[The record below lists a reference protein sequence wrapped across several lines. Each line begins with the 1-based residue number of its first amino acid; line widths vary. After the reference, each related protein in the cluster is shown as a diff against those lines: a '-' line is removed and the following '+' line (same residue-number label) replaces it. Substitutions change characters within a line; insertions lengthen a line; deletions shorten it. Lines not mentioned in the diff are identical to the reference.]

1 MIKEMTI
8 KPHAIRPVSKPSLGT
23 LSKCAV
29 LCVCFAIGSSGLQAQ
44 TRDESPLPGLPLS
57 PNASGV
63 RSNELY
69 IASPTPHTNYS
80 LDEAIT
86 IEATSLARGV
96 TDLLYMRQHVG
107 YAREGATVYLWLTD
121 SKQMVDIKNANE
133 VAEKIDQRLAQYRKA
148 IEKRGASKLGKVY
161 DMVFNDQVL
170 PTLVDERSGE
180 LWWWDS
186 MSYQPIVVVENKFAI
201 KHYGNTEITLI
212 GEIVAGD
219 TLPIEIW
226 VTESNMSNF
235 DKIQP
240 STLSGKATWRTRNGK
255 QARYADAYSSR
266 AGYFLDSNMF
276 EWAFEDANSALEI
289 APNHDAALGVRSQIY
304 SASPIDN
311 LRDGKKALADAE
323 KYCELSQDSEIKW
336 KCGVVRGSAFAEL
349 GRFDAA
355 IAEVEHALRYAPD
368 EVKPLLQKHL
378 DSYKSK
384 KPNRMKE

>member
-1 MIKEMTI
+1 MLKQPQI
-8 KPHAIRPVSKPSLGT
+8 IRPPTHALSSSLSIIVVFGMY
-23 LSKCAV
+23 CAFGV
-29 LCVCFAIGSSGLQAQ
+29 PGVQAQ
-44 TRDESPLPGLPLS
+44 MPDESPFIGLPFS

-69 IASPTPHTNYS
+69 VVSPTPHTNYS
-80 LDEAIT
+80 LDEALKID
-86 IEATSLARGV
+86 ATSLARGV
-96 TDLLYMRQHVG
+96 TDLLYMKLLVER
-107 YAREGATVYLWLTD
+107 AKEGATVYIWPAK
-121 SKQMVDIKNANE
+121 SKQMADVKNVNE
-133 VAEKIDQRLAQYRKA
+133 VLESLDHKLMEYRKA
-148 IEKRGASKLGKVY
+148 IEKRGAGKLGNVY
-161 DMVFNDQVL
+161 DMVFNNQVL
-170 PTLVDERSGE
+170 PTLIDERSGE

-201 KHYGNTEITLI
+201 KHYGNTEITII
-212 GEIVAGD
+212 GEIVSGD
-219 TLPIEIW
+219 SLPVEIW

-266 AGYFLDSNMF
+266 ASYFLDANKF
-276 EWAFEDANSALEI
+276 EWAFEDANRALEI
-289 APNHDAALGVRSQIY
+289 APNDDAALGVRSQIY

-378 DSYKSK
+378 ESYKSK